1 MKILLTGSKGMLAKD
16 VKLLKPDNVNLIETD
31 VEELDI
37 TNFVDVKNFCE
48 KFNPELILNCAA
60 YTAVDKAEED
70 VETAYAVNETG
81 PENLAKI
88 SALLK
93 IPFVHISTDY
103 VFFGNGTHPLSETD
117 TCAPKGV
124 YGKSK
129 RAGELSIENTGCKW
143 LTIRT
148 SWLYGKNGPNF
159 PDTML
164 KLASD
169 RDKLTIVNDQ
179 KGSPTYS
186 FDLAEAIW
194 KLIEKEAKGY
204 VHFTNYGECTW
215 FDFAVETISE
225 AKKLNII
232 SKEKVIEFVPVSS
245 EEFKRPAPRPA
256 YSVMS
261 TKKYAEITGT
271 PPRSWQKGLI
281 AFLSEK

>member
-1 MKILLTGSKGMLAKD
+1 MLAAD
-16 VKLLKPDNVNLIETD
+16 VKLLKPANIDLIETD

-37 TNFVDVKNFCE
+37 TDFDEVQNFCSDS
-48 KFNPELILNCAA
+48 KPDLILNCAA

-70 VETAYAVNETG
+70 VATAYAVNKTG
-81 PENLAKI
+81 PKNLAEI
-88 SALLK
+88 SAALE

-103 VFFGNGTHPLSETD
+103 VFFGDGSGPLSETD
-117 TCAPKGV
+117 SCAPQGV

-129 RAGELSIENTGCKW
+129 RAGELAVENSGGEW

-164 KLASD
+164 KLAAE

-186 FDLAEAIW
+186 YDLAEGIW
-194 KLIEKEAKGY
+194 KLIDKKATGY
-204 VHFTNYGECTW
+204 VHFSNSGKCTW

-225 AKKLNII
+225 AKKLGILPEEKNID
-232 SKEKVIEFVPVSS
+232 FVPVSS

-261 TKKYAEITGT
+261 TEKYTEITGD
-271 PPRSWQKGLI
+271 PPRSWQEGLH
-281 AFLSEK
+281 AFLVKKCNRNL